1 MKTHETGIGARRAVQ
16 PREGSMKLCMGRCA
30 LMLAAGLL
38 LLGADARAA
47 DDQPWT
53 LDANNWQEGKDL
65 LPDPVVKH
73 LQKGEYWFKVVP
85 VDPQKFHHNY
95 SKAFWDATESNE
107 GKYDLDEKTCG
118 LKDKKTDKIP
128 DFVFGEPFPRIDKD
142 DPKAGCKIAWN
153 FQLAG
158 AMGGGGGATFTLN
171 GVDTGGQFR
180 RIKAFIHSRG
190 YQGRHFGPLKDN
202 PENLAGEAIGGA
214 LEPVDVEG
222 VSTLTKRYWN
232 WDGQDALWAYVPS
245 TRRARRVNAASRSD
259 PVAGLDIFS
268 DDLNCYAGKV
278 EYYQWKLVGEQTIL
292 APLLQPYPF
301 PMKSVSPTRQI
312 IETPYM
318 TAGYEKAGSKGAPWW
333 IQENLVFVPRQV
345 WVVEG
350 QSTDPYYN
358 FGKVIMYFD
367 KEMYRIYWKTVHN
380 RAGEYFYT
388 AMCGYHFVKNDET
401 FSAVFPNLVVGVN
414 DKTNRAAL
422 GGRYQSSFLEQ
433 NWDPS
438 YFSLR
443 TLTHMTD

>member
-1 MKTHETGIGARRAVQ
+1 MN
-16 PREGSMKLCMGRCA
+16 LCMRLCA
-30 LMLAAGLL
+30 AVLVAGALT
-38 LLGADARAA
+38 AAA
-47 DDQPWT
+47 DEQPWT
-53 LDANNWQEGKDL
+53 LEASNWEKGKDL
-65 LPDPVVKH
+65 LPEPVVKR
-73 LQKGEYWFKVVP
+73 LQKGEYWFKVVSA
-85 VDPQKFHHNY
+85 DPSKFRHNY
-95 SKAFWDATESNE
+95 SQAFWDATEKNA
-107 GKYDLDEKTCG
+107 GRYDLDEKTCG
-118 LKDKKTDKIP
+118 LKDKATDKIP
-128 DFVFGEPFPRIDKD
+128 DFVFGLPFPQFDKA

-153 FQLAG
+153 FAMAG
-158 AMGGGGGATFTLN
+158 AQGGGGGATFTLN

-180 RIKAFIHSRG
+180 RIKAFIHTRG

-202 PENLAGEAIGGA
+202 PEGLSGEGIAGA

-232 WDGQDALWAYVPS
+232 WDGQDAVWAYVPS
-245 TRRARRVNAASRSD
+245 TRRARRVNSASRSD
-259 PVAGLDIFS
+259 PVAGLDIFA
-268 DDLNCYAGKV
+268 DDLNCYGGKV

-301 PMKSVSPTRQI
+301 GSKSVSPTRQLI
-312 IETPYM
+312 DTPYM
-318 TAGYEKAGSKGAPWW
+318 PAGYEVPNAKGAPWW
-333 IQENLVFVPRQV
+333 IQQNLLFVPRPV

-350 QSTDPYYN
+350 QSSDPYYN

-367 KEMYRIYWKTVHN
+367 KEIYRIYWKQVHN

-433 NWDPS
+433 SWDPS

>member
-1 MKTHETGIGARRAVQ
+1 MMLYLRLCAALLAVGALTA
-16 PREGSMKLCMGRCA
+16 
-30 LMLAAGLL
+30 
-38 LLGADARAA
+38 AA
-47 DDQPWT
+47 DEQPWT
-53 LDANNWQEGKDL
+53 LEASNWEKGKDL
-65 LPDPVVKH
+65 LPEPVVKR

-85 VDPQKFHHNY
+85 ADPEKFHHNY
-95 SKAFWDATESNE
+95 SQAFWDATAKNA

-118 LKDKKTDKIP
+118 LKDKATDKIP
-128 DFVFGEPFPRIDKD
+128 DFVFGLPFSQVDKA

-153 FQLAG
+153 FTMAG
-158 AMGGGGGATFTLN
+158 LQGGGGGATFTLN

-180 RIKAFIHSRG
+180 RIKAFIHTRG

-202 PENLAGEAIGGA
+202 PEGLEGEGIGGA

-245 TRRARRVNAASRSD
+245 TRRARRVNAATRSD

-301 PMKSVSPTRQI
+301 PMKSVSPTRQLI
-312 IETPYM
+312 DTPYM
-318 TAGYEKAGSKGAPWW
+318 PAGYEVPNAKGAPWW
-333 IQENLVFVPRQV
+333 IQQNLVFVPRPV

-350 QSTDPYYN
+350 QSSDPYYN

-367 KEMYRIYWKTVHN
+367 KEMYRIYWKQVHN

-433 NWDPS
+433 TWDPS

>member
-1 MKTHETGIGARRAVQ
+1 MRLYLR
-16 PREGSMKLCMGRCA
+16 LCA
-30 LMLAAGLL
+30 AMLAAGALT
-38 LLGADARAA
+38 AAA
-47 DDQPWT
+47 DEQPWT
-53 LDANNWQEGKDL
+53 LEASNWEKGKDL
-65 LPDPVVKH
+65 LPEPVVKR
-73 LQKGEYWFKVVP
+73 LQKGEYWFKVVS
-85 VDPQKFHHNY
+85 VDSGKFHHNY
-95 SKAFWDATESNE
+95 SQAFWDATEKNA

-118 LKDKKTDKIP
+118 LKDKATDKIP
-128 DFVFGEPFPRIDKD
+128 DFVFGLPFPQVDKAD
-142 DPKAGCKIAWN
+142 SKAGCKIAWN
-153 FQLAG
+153 FTMAG

-180 RIKAFIHSRG
+180 RIKAFIHTRG

-202 PENLAGEAIGGA
+202 PEGLSGEAIAGA

-232 WDGQDALWAYVPS
+232 WDGQDAVWAYVPS
-245 TRRARRVNAASRSD
+245 TRRARRVNSASRSD
-259 PVAGLDIFS
+259 PVAGLDIFA
-268 DDLNCYAGKV
+268 DDLNCYGGKV

-301 PMKSVSPTRQI
+301 GSKSVSPTRQLI
-312 IETPYM
+312 DTPYM
-318 TAGYEKAGSKGAPWW
+318 AAGYEVPNAKGAPWW
-333 IQENLVFVPRQV
+333 IQQNLVFVPRPV
-345 WVVEG
+345 WIVEG
-350 QSTDPYYN
+350 QSSDPYYN

-367 KEMYRIYWKTVHN
+367 KEMYRIYWKQVHN

-433 NWDPS
+433 SWDPS

>member
-1 MKTHETGIGARRAVQ
+1 MKFFVR
-16 PREGSMKLCMGRCA
+16 PLCVIA
-30 LMLAAGLL
+30 LAAFL
-38 LLGADARAA
+38 APVARAA

-85 VDPQKFHHNY
+85 VDPAKFHQNY
-95 SKAFWDATESNE
+95 SKAFWDATESNA

-118 LKDKKTDKIP
+118 LKDKTTGKIP
-128 DFVFGEPFPRIDKD
+128 DFVFGQPFPQIDKN

-153 FQLAG
+153 FRMTG

-171 GVDTGGQFR
+171 GVDSGGQFR

-202 PENLAGEAIGGA
+202 PENLAGEGIGGA

-259 PVAGLDIFS
+259 PVAGLDIFA
-268 DDLNCYAGKV
+268 DDLDCYAGKV
-278 EYYQWKLVGEQTIL
+278 EYYQWKLVGEKTIL

-301 PMKSVSPTRQI
+301 QMKAVSATRQM

-318 TAGYEKAGSKGAPWW
+318 TAGYEKPGSKGAPWW

-367 KEMYRIYWKTVHN
+367 KEMYRIYWKLVHN

-388 AMCGYHFVKNDET
+388 AMCGYHFVKNDDT

>member
-1 MKTHETGIGARRAVQ
+1 MRLYLR
-16 PREGSMKLCMGRCA
+16 LCA
-30 LMLAAGLL
+30 AILAAGALT
-38 LLGADARAA
+38 AAA
-47 DDQPWT
+47 DEQPWT
-53 LDANNWQEGKDL
+53 LEASNWEKGKDL
-65 LPDPVVKH
+65 LPEPVVKR
-73 LQKGEYWFKVVP
+73 LQKGEYWFKVVSA
-85 VDPQKFHHNY
+85 DPGKFHHNY
-95 SKAFWDATESNE
+95 SQAFWDATEKNA

-118 LKDKKTDKIP
+118 LKDKATDKIP
-128 DFVFGEPFPRIDKD
+128 DFVFGLPFPQVDKAD
-142 DPKAGCKIAWN
+142 SKAGCKIAWN
-153 FQLAG
+153 FTMAG

-180 RIKAFIHSRG
+180 RIKAFIHTRG

-202 PENLAGEAIGGA
+202 PESLSGEAIAGA

-232 WDGQDALWAYVPS
+232 WEGQDAVWAYVPS
-245 TRRARRVNAASRSD
+245 TRRARRVNSASRSD
-259 PVAGLDIFS
+259 PVAGLDIFA
-268 DDLNCYAGKV
+268 DDLNCYGGKV

-301 PMKSVSPTRQI
+301 GSKSVSPTRQLI
-312 IETPYM
+312 DTPYM
-318 TAGYEKAGSKGAPWW
+318 PAGYEVPNAKGAPWW
-333 IQENLVFVPRQV
+333 IQQNLVFVPRPV
-345 WVVEG
+345 WIVEG
-350 QSTDPYYN
+350 QSSDPYYN

-367 KEMYRIYWKTVHN
+367 KEMYRIYWKQVHN

-433 NWDPS
+433 SWDPS

>member
-1 MKTHETGIGARRAVQ
+1 MTT
-16 PREGSMKLCMGRCA
+16 PTS
-30 LMLAAGLL
+30 
-38 LLGADARAA
+38 
-47 DDQPWT
+47 
-53 LDANNWQEGKDL
+53 NWEKGKDL
-65 LPDPVVKH
+65 LPEPVVKR
-73 LQKGEYWFKVVP
+73 LQKGEYWFKVVSA
-85 VDPQKFHHNY
+85 DPGKFHHNY
-95 SKAFWDATESNE
+95 SQAFWDATEKNA
-107 GKYDLDEKTCG
+107 GKYDLDDKTCG
-118 LKDKKTDKIP
+118 LKDKATDKIP
-128 DFVFGEPFPRIDKD
+128 DFVFGLPFPAFDKAD
-142 DPKAGCKIAWN
+142 SKAGCKIAWN
-153 FQLAG
+153 FNMAG
-158 AMGGGGGATFTLN
+158 AQGGGGGATFTLN

-180 RIKAFIHSRG
+180 RIKAFIHTRG

-202 PENLAGEAIGGA
+202 PESLSGEAIAGA

-222 VSTLTKRYWN
+222 VSTLTKRYWD
-232 WDGQDALWAYVPS
+232 WESQDAIWAYVPS

-259 PVAGLDIFS
+259 PVAGLDIFA
-268 DDLNCYAGKV
+268 DDLNCYGGKV

-301 PMKSVSPTRQI
+301 GSKSVSPTRQLI
-312 IETPYM
+312 DTPYM
-318 TAGYEKAGSKGAPWW
+318 PAGYEVPNAKGAPWW
-333 IQENLVFVPRQV
+333 IQQNLVFVPRPV
-345 WVVEG
+345 WIVEG
-350 QSTDPYYN
+350 QSSDPYYN

-367 KEMYRIYWKTVHN
+367 KEMYRIYWKQVHN

-433 NWDPS
+433 SWDPS

>member
-1 MKTHETGIGARRAVQ
+1 
-16 PREGSMKLCMGRCA
+16 MKLCMRLCA
-30 LMLAAGLL
+30 AILAAGALT
-38 LLGADARAA
+38 AA
-47 DDQPWT
+47 AEEQPWT
-53 LDANNWQEGKDL
+53 LEASNWEKGKDL
-65 LPDPVVKH
+65 LPEPVVKR
-73 LQKGEYWFKVVP
+73 LQKGEYWFKVVSA
-85 VDPQKFHHNY
+85 DPSRFHHNY
-95 SKAFWDATESNE
+95 SQAFWDATEKNA
-107 GKYDLDEKTCG
+107 GRYDLDEKTCG
-118 LKDKKTDKIP
+118 LKDKATDKIP
-128 DFVFGEPFPRIDKD
+128 DFVFGLPFPQIDKTD
-142 DPKAGCKIAWN
+142 AKACCRIAWN
-153 FQLAG
+153 FTMAG

-180 RIKAFIHSRG
+180 RIKAFIHTRG

-202 PENLAGEAIGGA
+202 PEGLSGEGIAGA

-222 VSTLTKRYWN
+222 VSTLTKRYWD
-232 WDGQDALWAYVPS
+232 WESQDAIWAYVPS

-259 PVAGLDIFS
+259 PVAGLDIFA
-268 DDLNCYAGKV
+268 DDLNCYGGKV

-292 APLLQPYPF
+292 APLLQAYPF
-301 PMKSVSPTRQI
+301 PMRSVSPTRQLI
-312 IETPYM
+312 DTPYM
-318 TAGYEKAGSKGAPWW
+318 PAGYEVPNAKGAPWW
-333 IQENLVFVPRQV
+333 IQQNLVFVPRPV
-345 WVVEG
+345 WIVEG
-350 QSTDPYYN
+350 QSSDPYYN

-367 KEMYRIYWKTVHN
+367 KEMYRIYWKQVHN

-433 NWDPS
+433 SWDPS